1 LVALAATLEPG
12 RAAAW
17 GRIGAAGAVARV
29 ALAAALQAVDGVAL
43 KATVDRWAAADGEA
57 RPLAF
62 EAALALR
69 QLEIGLAGALSIL
82 SGLTLTALGLAVLR
96 SARYPAWLGAVGLLD
111 GLGMLAAGAAQASTG
126 FSGPAM
132 ALSMLSSSVF
142 LVWVVVVGVLMW
154 REASRP
160 EAESTPPNV

>member
-1 LVALAATLEPG
+1 LALAATLEPG

-17 GRIGAAGAVARV
+17 GRIGMAGAVASV

-43 KATVDRWAAADGEA
+43 KATVDRWAAAEEAA

-69 QLEIGLAGALSIL
+69 QLEIGLAVVLSLL
-82 SGLTLTALGLAVLR
+82 SGLTLVALGLAVLR

-111 GLGMLAAGAAQASTG
+111 GAGMLAAGVAQASAG
-126 FSGPAM
+126 FSGLAM
-132 ALSMLSSSVF
+132 TLSMASSSVF
-142 LVWVVVVGVLMW
+142 LVWAATAGVLMW
-154 REASRP
+154 REASRL
-160 EAESTPPNV
+160 EAEGTLPEV